1 MAKSPIKDELRK
13 RLFAALYV
21 GRCRMNGVE
30 AAKASGYRG
39 DRKALAVR
47 SAEML
52 NDPAVRAEIDSRIE
66 KAGTDQEEVLGT
78 LVRHMRGDMGDF
90 ITIRDDGYASLDL
103 VKAKGFARLNLIRRF
118 KEKVRVDEEGCE
130 ERTYEIELYD
140 AQTAAALVGKALGTF
155 VERKQV
161 EVVKKT
167 DDATIIN
174 AYIALGVV
182 KDKWA
187 PGIMARYDAGMIEGH
202 PKKVLSTVTVAVSPA
217 S

>member
-30 AAKASGYRG
+30 AAKAAGYRG

-90 ITIRDDGYASLDL
+90 INIRDDGYASLDL
-103 VKAKGFARLNLIRRF
+103 VKAKQCARLNLIRRF
-118 KEKVRVDEEGCE
+118 KEKVRIDEEGCE

-140 AQTAAALVGKALGTF
+140 AQSAAALVGKALGIF

-161 EVVKKT
+161 EHVAKVGPGTLVKWYL
-167 DDATIIN
+167 DHDVA
-174 AYIALGVV
+174 
-182 KDKWA
+182 KDKWPPA
-187 PGIMARYDAGMIEGH
+187 VLARYEAGMIEGY
-202 PKKVLSTVTVAVSPA
+202 PAKQVLSTVTGAVSPT
-217 S
+217 

>member
-66 KAGTDQEEVLGT
+66 KAGTDQEEVLGIM
-78 LVRHMRGDMGDF
+78 VQHMRGDMGDF
-90 ITIRDDGYASLDL
+90 INIRPDGYASIDL
-103 VKAKGFARLNLIRRF
+103 VRARDFGRLNLIRKF
-118 KEKVRVDEEGCE
+118 KEKVRIDKEGCE

-140 AQTAAALVGKALGTF
+140 AQTATALVGKALGMF

-167 DDATIIN
+167 DDAAIVG
-174 AYIALGVV
+174 AYISLGVV
-182 KDKWA
+182 RDKWA
-187 PGIMARYDAGMIEGH
+187 PGILARYDAGMIEGF
-202 PKKVLSTVTVAVSPA
+202 PKKVLSTVTSAGSPA